1 MSIAGKAGTQT
12 PSLANL
18 NEGEKVIFA
27 KIAWRILPLLSLAYI
42 INFIDR
48 NNAGFAGLT
57 MIKDIGI
64 T

>member
-1 MSIAGKAGTQT
+1 MSIAGKAGTET

-42 INFIDR
+42 ITSST
-48 NNAGFAGLT
+48 GT
-57 MIKDIGI
+57 MRALPV
-64 T
+64 